1 MLFYINKKYIYWYKT
16 RKRYCFSLK
25 DMLVYIRKM
34 HQDGKWGNKTFYPK
48 LEFAIMKCAEG
59 DTLSQIVNKTFK

>member
-1 MLFYINKKYIYWYKT
+1 MRGIHEFN
-16 RKRYCFSLK
+16 SLK
-25 DMLVYIRKM
+25 DMLAYIRKM
-34 HQDGKWGNKTFYPK
+34 HQEGKWGNKAFYPK